1 MKVSGK
7 ILPGSVRVSVM
18 AEGQRP
24 RKTKRKREKATP
36 VNAEIQAAVE
46 KERHAQSIARAK
58 RNIEDIAQC
67 NQWDWFTTFTVAPDC
82 RELAKYNGDTAGL
95 CIKCLRSIKNKYKA
109 TDMKWLL
116 VPEPPEASESK
127 EENPLHVHGLLANV
141 PPQAVHE
148 WKIGEKG
155 CPHSAKA
162 IVMNGR
168 KAAEIPA
175 YSRKYGYN
183 LLESI
188 TDLRKLLRYLLKSLD
203 RAQEYRQKGQHLYY
217 ASRNVGR
224 PQKLKA
230 VPCTQ
235 AMQDKI
241 EALAVDSYRHKQKDG
256 KVVYGKTYVLPD
268 TADTDILLSAIFQD
282 IEE

>member
-67 NQWDWFTTFTVAPDC
+67 NQWDWFATFTVAPDC

-116 VPEPPEASESK
+116 VPEPP
-127 EENPLHVHGLLANV
+127 
-141 PPQAVHE
+141 
-148 WKIGEKG
+148 
-155 CPHSAKA
+155 
-162 IVMNGR
+162 
-168 KAAEIPA
+168 
-175 YSRKYGYN
+175 
-183 LLESI
+183 
-188 TDLRKLLRYLLKSLD
+188 
-203 RAQEYRQKGQHLYY
+203 
-217 ASRNVGR
+217 
-224 PQKLKA
+224 
-230 VPCTQ
+230 
-235 AMQDKI
+235 
-241 EALAVDSYRHKQKDG
+241 
-256 KVVYGKTYVLPD
+256 
-268 TADTDILLSAIFQD
+268 
-282 IEE
+282 

>member
-1 MKVSGK
+1 
-7 ILPGSVRVSVM
+7 M

-67 NQWDWFTTFTVAPDC
+67 NQWDWFATFTVAPDC

>member
-67 NQWDWFTTFTVAPDC
+67 NQWDWFATFTVAPDC

-127 EENPLHVHGLLANV
+127 EENRS
-141 PPQAVHE
+141 
-148 WKIGEKG
+148 I
-155 CPHSAKA
+155 C
-162 IVMNGR
+162 I
-168 KAAEIPA
+168 KAA
-175 YSRKYGYN
+175 
-183 LLESI
+183 
-188 TDLRKLLRYLLKSLD
+188 
-203 RAQEYRQKGQHLYY
+203 
-217 ASRNVGR
+217 
-224 PQKLKA
+224 
-230 VPCTQ
+230 
-235 AMQDKI
+235 
-241 EALAVDSYRHKQKDG
+241 
-256 KVVYGKTYVLPD
+256 D
-268 TADTDILLSAIFQD
+268 TASLPERFGRAFLGRACNRPWLVLNLTGPCRGVIRSRVVGSLSPR
-282 IEE
+282 EK